1 MSDFTYQV
9 ERMGFGLDSTLS
21 RLSETTGGL
30 VVPLAWSLEDE
41 RRKKKVFAET
51 CIPTGTYDLG
61 LRTHGGFHGRYLKR
75 FPDFH
80 IGMIWVLGVQG
91 FTDIL
96 WHCGNKPKHTAGCL
110 LIGTT
115 PLLLLSDITD
125 DYEFEIGQS
134 VKAYRNVYPEIAARL
149 KAGDSCRVTYLER
162 KMAA

>member
-1 MSDFTYQV
+1 MSVYTYQV
-9 ERMGFGLDSTLS
+9 ERMGFGFDSTLS
-21 RLSETTGGL
+21 RLCETTSGQA
-30 VVPLAWSLEDE
+30 VPLAWSLEDE

-51 CIPTGTYDLG
+51 CIPVGIYDLS
-61 LRTHGGFHGRYLKR
+61 LRVSGGFHERYLKR

-80 IGMIWVLGVQG
+80 IGMIWVTGVVG

-115 PLLLLSDITD
+115 PLLQLSDITD

-134 VKAYRNVYPEIAARL
+134 VKAYRAIYPEIAARL